1 MLFSWHRV
9 IIVTRYHIPRF
20 VESGSSGAQTES
32 TVRSE
37 ESRGASRE
45 DQPDQ
50 DDSRLDTLEEM
61 IEKQQKQ
68 INELETG
75 NKLLEVRVDLQAD
88 KIKNLERDRDFLQDI
103 KDEIMDLAQ
112 DVGDLKKDKDN
123 LKNTVDSQN
132 EDIVALQKEL
142 AGLADC
148 CSGGSGDDVSFLPL
162 ENSKRFIGDRRGVV
176 PK

>member
-1 MLFSWHRV
+1 MAFLQRSVLLVVVAMLLTVNLADSKWFRFR
-9 IIVTRYHIPRF
+9 TRREPPSLQRRPARSRRQSAGHAGGNVSVVFLAWSAAFVALVRF
-20 VESGSSGAQTES
+20 QW
-32 TVRSE
+32 
-37 ESRGASRE
+37 
-45 DQPDQ
+45 
-50 DDSRLDTLEEM
+50 

-88 KIKNLERDRDFLQDI
+88 KIKNLEKNRDFLQDI

-112 DVGDLKKDKDN
+112 DVGDLKKDNDN
-123 LKNTVDSQN
+123 LKNTEDSQN

-148 CSGGSGDDVSFLPL
+148 YSGGSGDTEV
-162 ENSKRFIGDRRGVV
+162 NN
-176 PK
+176 